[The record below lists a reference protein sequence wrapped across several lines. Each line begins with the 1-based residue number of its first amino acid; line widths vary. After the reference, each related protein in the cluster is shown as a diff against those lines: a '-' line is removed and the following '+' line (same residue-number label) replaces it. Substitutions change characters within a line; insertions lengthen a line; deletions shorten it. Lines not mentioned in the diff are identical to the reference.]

1 MIKNGGGMMRSIKT
15 VLLLFLTVISLFFVA
30 CAPEEEAKSE
40 ITEKDAPITVAGEDA
55 LADEFKPLNEKAKAY
70 IAQKYGAS
78 ALKFVS
84 FESAEVIDNRMNK
97 YNGSPE
103 LAYRIEVY
111 GYGWG
116 RIEFTFDSEGEIVR
130 HFELN
135 EEPLAYA
142 ETISQEK
149 VDRAAARIAKQ
160 AGKPLEGRDYY
171 FFIDDQNYLCLGTE
185 IIVEFDELQPDGSIM
200 HDHKHVFYKERLAIF
215 FRDIFGLLK

>member
-1 MIKNGGGMMRSIKT
+1 MRRIKT
-15 VLLLFLTVISLFFVA
+15 VLLLFLTVITLFFVA
-30 CAPEEEAKSE
+30 CAPEEGAVSE
-40 ITEKDAPITVAGEDA
+40 SGAEDAPTTVAGEDA
-55 LADEFKPLNEKAKAY
+55 IADEFKQLNEKAKAY

-97 YNGSPE
+97 FNGSPE

-116 RIEFTFDSEGEIVR
+116 RIEFTFDAEGGIVR
-130 HFELN
+130 HSELN

-142 ETISQEK
+142 EMLTKEK

-171 FFIDDQNYLCLGTE
+171 FFVDDQNYLCLGTE

-200 HDHKHVFYKERLAIF
+200 HDHKHVFYNERLTILTE
-215 FRDIFGLLK
+215 DLFGLFD

>member
-1 MIKNGGGMMRSIKT
+1 MRSIKT
-15 VLLLFLTVISLFFVA
+15 VLLLFLTVITLFFVA

-40 ITEKDAPITVAGEDA
+40 ITAEDVPITVAGEDA

-70 IAQKYGAS
+70 IAQKYGVS
-78 ALKFVS
+78 ALQFVS
-84 FESAEVIDNRMNK
+84 FESAEVIDNRMYK

-142 ETISQEK
+142 ERISQEK

-171 FFIDDQNYLCLGTE
+171 FFIDDKNYLCLGTE

-200 HDHKHVFYKERLAIF
+200 HDHEHVFYKERLAIF

>member
-1 MIKNGGGMMRSIKT
+1 MRRIKT
-15 VLLLFLTVISLFFVA
+15 VLLLFLTVITLFFVA
-30 CAPEEEAKSE
+30 CAPEEGAVSE
-40 ITEKDAPITVAGEDA
+40 SGAEDAPTTVAGEDA
-55 LADEFKPLNEKAKAY
+55 IADEFKQLNEKAKAY

-84 FESAEVIDNRMNK
+84 FKSAEVIDNRMNK
-97 YNGSPE
+97 FNGSPE

-130 HFELN
+130 HSELN

-142 ETISQEK
+142 EMLTKEK

-171 FFIDDQNYLCLGTE
+171 FFVDDQNYLCLGTE

-200 HDHKHVFYKERLAIF
+200 HDHEHVFYKERLAIF
-215 FRDIFGLLK
+215 FRDIFGLPN

>member
-1 MIKNGGGMMRSIKT
+1 MRRIKT
-15 VLLLFLTVISLFFVA
+15 VLLLLFTVISLFFVA
-30 CAPEEEAKSE
+30 CAPEEGAVSE
-40 ITEKDAPITVAGEDA
+40 SGAEDAPTTVAGEDA
-55 LADEFKPLNEKAKAY
+55 IADEFKQLNEKAKAY

-97 YNGSPE
+97 FNGSPE

-116 RIEFTFDSEGEIVR
+116 RIEFTFDAEGEITR

-142 ETISQEK
+142 EMLTKEK

-160 AGKPLEGRDYY
+160 AGKPFEGRDYY

-185 IIVEFDELQPDGSIM
+185 MIVEFDELQPDGSIM
-200 HDHKHVFYKERLAIF
+200 HDHKHVFYNERLTILTE
-215 FRDIFGLLK
+215 DLFGLFD